1 MQRLPIFKAPP
12 PSPLDNVHS
21 LEPNAGCT
29 SCGHAGGKAATC
41 LPVEGE
47 PGGVLVVDSFPSTA
61 EARNRRHLLGS
72 IGTIIRGSVQRYTKE
87 PVAYVTA
94 MRCAPKSGASGD
106 TIGTLVPAYD
116 ACAPYLKHAIEQVQP
131 TRIIAL
137 GAGAI
142 YALTGATVQ
151 ASTTRKGYAWLKLP
165 HGWVPVF
172 YCPSPHTAAKN
183 KFVAK
188 WLEEDFAFALS
199 AHHASISPPPVP
211 EQTWAHLVATEQDA
225 KESLAFSSLAEW
237 TAVDCEWA
245 GRPYDRDFKLLSV
258 ALTPKGCEDSWVFTN
273 AGLKDAKVRVLLSE
287 WLRDPKHKKIGS
299 YFKSDT
305 VALHAALGIW
315 TRGVTS
321 DTRLLRKLIDAEA
334 SGKLA
339 DMAHLVGRGG
349 HKDELAEAKTKAV
362 GEYLRARAK
371 GGLFKVSLPGL
382 AEQSHGDKLVA
393 GAEKDCYGFAFVDLD
408 LLYRYNAADTVVTA
422 MLGALLEKQLQLEPE
437 GMQHVARSVVV
448 PASDTYARVEAWG
461 IRVEREALETLGQY
475 LDVQIR
481 EVEDRMAQY
490 GYNRTDPKAGKF
502 QPGSPQSLGRFL
514 FGELGLKSTSTT
526 DTGKPATDAEA
537 LEELSD
543 QHPVVKDILQ
553 WRGLTKMRTSYVDN
567 ILGYIRDD
575 GRVHPTIHP
584 DGARTGR
591 TSSSHPNLQVMP
603 SVESNDPAMA
613 EMARMFRDAFAPPHG
628 YSLLEVDYSQLEL
641 RVAADLS
648 GDPAMLDI
656 FKQGKDFHLQTAH
669 LLSHAMWGITPEHV
683 TDAHRREVK
692 PYVFGL
698 LYDDSPYGLAMRV
711 GVEVEKAEKIKD
723 AVFGCFPLLGK
734 WIRERVAESSKTGAA
749 WTWWAGK
756 PARRRPLVEIATPE
770 TPIGKTQR
778 RSSWNTP
785 IQGTGNEYLVASA
798 NKVVEWLVG
807 DGVPAKL
814 LVTIHDS
821 MLMEVRNDCMSEV
834 QSMVL
839 DIMASHP
846 TKNGVPLAADAKCG
860 PTWARMVKWKR
871 GTPCP
876 IEGCK

>member
-1 MQRLPIFKAPP
+1 MHKLPIFKAPP

-21 LEPNAGCT
+21 MEPNAGCT

-72 IGTIIRGSVQRYTKE
+72 VGSAIRKAVVQYTKE

-151 ASTTRKGYAWLKLP
+151 ASTTRKGYAWLELP

-183 KFVAK
+183 KFIAK

-199 AHHASISPPPVP
+199 VHYHSIAPPPVP
-211 EQTWAHLVATEQDA
+211 EQTWAYLVNTEQDA
-225 KESLAFSSLAEW
+225 KEALALDVPAEW

-258 ALTPKGCEDSWVFTN
+258 ALTPKGYEDSWVFTN
-273 AGLKDAKVRVLLSE
+273 AGLKHAKVRALLSD

-334 SGKLA
+334 SGRLA

-349 HKDELAEAKTKAV
+349 HKDELAEAKAKAV

-393 GAEKDCYGFAFVDLD
+393 GAEKDCYGFAFVDPD

-437 GMQHVARSVVV
+437 GMQHVAKSVVV
-448 PASDTYARVEAWG
+448 PASDTYARVESWG

-481 EVEDRMAQY
+481 EVEDRLAQY

-537 LEELSD
+537 LEELAD

-553 WRGLTKMRTSYVDN
+553 WRGLKKLRSTNVDGM
-567 ILGYIRDD
+567 LRFTRDD

-591 TSSSHPNLQVMP
+591 TSSSDPNLQNVP
-603 SVESNDPAMA
+603 SIESPDPAQA
-613 EMARMFRDAFAPPHG
+613 ELARMLRDCFVPPAG

-641 RVAADLS
+641 RIAADLS
-648 GDPAMLDI
+648 GDPEMIDI
-656 FKQGKDFHLQTAH
+656 FKKGLDYHLRTAH
-669 LLSHAMWGITPEHV
+669 MLSKTLWNITPEEV
-683 TDAHRREVK
+683 TDVHRREVK
-692 PYVFGL
+692 GANFAL
-698 LYDDSPYGLAMRV
+698 LFDDDPRNMAFTLGIDK
-711 GVEVEKAEKIKD
+711 EKAEQLRD

-734 WIRERVAESSKTGAA
+734 YIRERVAETAKTGHA
-749 WTWWAGK
+749 WTWWAKG
-756 PARRRPLVEIATPE
+756 PARRRPLIKVVNLDLPE
-770 TPIGKTQR
+770 GRTAR
-778 RSSWNTP
+778 RASWNTP

-798 NKVVEWLVG
+798 NKTVEWIIG

-814 LVTIHDS
+814 LATIHDS
-821 MLMEVRNDCMSEV
+821 MLLEVRNDCMSEV
-834 QSMVL
+834 QAMVL

-876 IEGCK
+876 IEECK